1 MYEDFIK
8 DDELDILESN
18 NNFNKTNKPKK
29 SPKSPEDLPNLNIS
43 KREQVMQRIKSLA
56 LTLEEENF
64 EMFEIDYSSN
74 TTGNNYS
81 LADNLAKGVF
91 KNETVQTPELESKSI
106 ETIKM

>member
-8 DDELDILESN
+8 DDELEILESN
-18 NNFNKTNKPKK
+18 NNFNKTNQPKK
-29 SPKSPEDLPNLNIS
+29 SPEDQPNLNIS

-64 EMFEIDYSSN
+64 DMFEIDYSSK
-74 TTGNNYS
+74 TTGNNFS
-81 LADNLAKGVF
+81 IADNLAKGVF
-91 KNETVQTPELESKSI
+91 KHETVQTPELESKSI